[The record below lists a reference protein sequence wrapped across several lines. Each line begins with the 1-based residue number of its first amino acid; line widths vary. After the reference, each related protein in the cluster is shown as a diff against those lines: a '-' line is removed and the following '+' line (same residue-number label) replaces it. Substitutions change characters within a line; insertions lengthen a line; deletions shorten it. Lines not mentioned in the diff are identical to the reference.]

1 MSKNCGNERM
11 AMIMQYVAI
20 GSMIIM
26 AGVAASQ
33 VLRDAFGPTGDT
45 GAEAGRGNHAPA
57 GLQVATRSHRRQTPR
72 PRRDQEAGRRHTPDY
87 AEETALVGP
96 AHTLST

>member
-1 MSKNCGNERM
+1 MARNCNNERM
-11 AMIMQYVAI
+11 AMIMQYVAV

-33 VLRDAFGPTGDT
+33 VLGDAFGPTDDHR
-45 GAEAGRGNHAPA
+45 GRGGRGSHAPD
-57 GLQVATRSHRRQTPR
+57 R
-72 PRRDQEAGRRHTPDY
+72 PTSQPESPHDSGHGRKVPPTGGGIPVTY